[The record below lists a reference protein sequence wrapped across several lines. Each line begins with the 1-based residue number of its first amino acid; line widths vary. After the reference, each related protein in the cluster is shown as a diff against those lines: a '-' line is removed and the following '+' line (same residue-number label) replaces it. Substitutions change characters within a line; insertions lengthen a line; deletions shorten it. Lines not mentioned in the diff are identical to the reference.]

1 MIEAELPDGTILEF
15 PDGTTP
21 DVMRAAVQRMQQP
34 KADAPTFGSMFKDEL
49 MRPVRAVRD
58 AVAGG
63 VRGAGSIGATL
74 LAPKD
79 ALEAG
84 IARTMGA
91 DMPAPERRNAMTDA
105 LKGMGADP
113 DSMAFGVGKIGTEIL
128 GTSGAGTG
136 VANVISNVAPKAAAA
151 MPAFIQ
157 ALRTGGLSTGAKA
170 GPGVMG
176 AVKDIIPRI
185 AGGAVSGGA
194 TAGLVNPND
203 SGTGALIGALLPPGV
218 KAAAAIG
225 SGVKQAAGGLAKNVL
240 GASTGTGAES
250 VATAYRAGK
259 QGGTSFLDNM
269 RGNVPMTDVLDDAK
283 TALSQMRVDR
293 SNQYKQ
299 GMAGVAA
306 DKTVIDFA
314 PIDSAV
320 SSLKSMG
327 NYKGQVINKNASGTV
342 DEIADLV
349 GQWKALDPSEFHT
362 PEGLDALK
370 QAISDI
376 RDTTQLGTAARKAAD
391 TAYNAVKGQITQQ
404 APTYAK
410 VMKDYSEA
418 SELVK
423 EIERSLVGS
432 QKTAA
437 DTAMRKLQSLMR
449 NNVNTNYG
457 NRLDLAKTLENK
469 GADILPAVAGQ
480 SMSSVTP
487 RGLQGLSASGIAGAG
502 LMTSNPMALAA
513 LPLTSPRLVGEAAYG
528 LGALNRGIGSGV
540 ASSRNQLIQALSQG
554 QAQPLTMDKLAPLLA
569 TGAVLSA
576 NPR

>member
-1 MIEAELPDGTILEF
+1 MATFDPDAYLAKKQEFDPDAYLAKGKKAAPTVGEMLKAEMLTSLPGGFVRGLKDMVDTGAQGAAWLYDKATGADQGNLSSLVTGQKPGEFARVKAMNQAGEADFKAAQDLVGAGGSNIARVGGQVAATYPIGGLFAKAAEGVKAP
-15 PDGTTP
+15 
-21 DVMRAAVQRMQQP
+21 AAVVNALRSGGMSTG
-34 KADAPTFGSMFKDEL
+34 A
-49 MRPVRAVRD
+49 RP
-58 AVAGG
+58 
-63 VRGAGSIGATL
+63 ATL
-74 LAPKD
+74 AAK
-79 ALEAG
+79 A
-84 IARTMGA
+84 A
-91 DMPAPERRNAMTDA
+91 DMAIR
-105 LKGMGADP
+105 
-113 DSMAFGVGKIGTEIL
+113 
-128 GTSGAGTG
+128 SGAGAAVG
-136 VANVISNVAPKAAAA
+136 GASAAAV
-151 MPAFIQ
+151 
-157 ALRTGGLSTGAKA
+157 GGDAE
-170 GPGVMG
+170 
-176 AVKDIIPRI
+176 
-185 AGGAVSGGA
+185 
-194 TAGLVNPND
+194 
-203 SGTGALIGALLPPGV
+203 TGALVGGLLPPGV
-218 KAAAAIG
+218 KAAGMLG
-225 SGVKQAAGGLAKNVL
+225 SGVKQLAAGTARNVL
-240 GASTGTGAES
+240 GTSTGTGAES
-250 VATAYRAGK
+250 VRTAYQAGK

-269 RGNVPMTDVLDDAK
+269 RGNVPFTDVLDEAK

-293 SNQYKQ
+293 SNAYKQ
-299 GMAGVAA
+299 GMAGVSA
-306 DKTVIDFA
+306 DKTVIDFT

-320 SSLKSMG
+320 NSLKSMG

-349 GQWKALDPSEFHT
+349 NQWKALDPTEFHT

-423 EIERSLVGS
+423 EIERSLVGN

-457 NRLDLAKTLENK
+457 NRLDLARTLESK

-480 SMSSVTP
+480 SMSSMTP

-502 LMTSNPMALAA
+502 LMTSNPLALAA

-528 LGALNRGIGSGV
+528 LGALNRGISGG
-540 ASSRNQLIQALSQG
+540 AARGGNKLAQMLAQNQG
-554 QAQPLTMDKLAPLLA
+554 QPLTMNQLAPLLA

>member
-1 MIEAELPDGTILEF
+1 MGW
-15 PDGTTP
+15 
-21 DVMRAAVQRMQQP
+21 
-34 KADAPTFGSMFKDEL
+34 KDAPVVESSGWASAPEVDGGGFMQG
-49 MRPVRAVRD
+49 
-58 AVAGG
+58 AGNLLAG
-63 VRGAGSIGATL
+63 AARGAGSIGATL
-74 LAPKD
+74 LSPRD
-79 ALEAG
+79 AIEG
-84 IARTMGA
+84 FIARKMGAPELQPGDRRTAMDAGLTSMGA
-91 DMPAPERRNAMTDA
+91 DTNSGLFKTGK
-105 LKGMGADP
+105 L
-113 DSMAFGVGKIGTEIL
+113 GVEIAGTA
-128 GTSGAGTG
+128 GAGGG
-136 VANVISNVAPKAAAA
+136 VANVITQAAPRVAAA
-151 MPAFIQ
+151 MPAVIQ
-157 ALRTGGLSTGAKA
+157 AMRTGGLATGTKA
-170 GPGVMG
+170 APGFAG
-176 AVKDIIPRI
+176 AVANMAPRI
-185 AGGAVSGGA
+185 AGGAVAGGA
-194 TAGLVNPND
+194 SAGLVNPED
-203 SGTGALIGALLPPGV
+203 AGMGALIGGALPPAV
-218 KAAAAIG
+218 KGAQMLG
-225 SGVKQAAGGLAKNVL
+225 SGVKQLAAGAARNVL
-240 GASTGTGAES
+240 GTSTGTGAES
-250 VATAYRAGK
+250 VRTAYQAGK

-269 RGNVPMTDVLDDAK
+269 RGKVPFTDVLDEAK

-293 SNQYKQ
+293 SNAYKQ
-299 GMAGVAA
+299 GMAGVSA
-306 DKTVIDFA
+306 DKTVIDFT

-349 GQWKALDPSEFHT
+349 GQWKALDPAEFHT

-423 EIERSLVGS
+423 EIERSLVGN

-457 NRLDLAKTLENK
+457 NRLDLAKTLESK

-480 SMSSVTP
+480 AMNTWTP
-487 RGLQGLSASGIAGAG
+487 RGLQSAASGGALLAAYPTG
-502 LMTSNPMALAA
+502 GASLAA
-513 LPLTSPRLVGEAAYG
+513 LPFTSPRLVGEAAYG
-528 LGALNRGIGSGV
+528 LGALNRGISGG
-540 ASSRNQLIQALSQG
+540 AARGGNKLAQMLAQNQG
-554 QAQPLTMDKLAPLLA
+554 QPLTMNQLAPLLA

>member
-1 MIEAELPDGTILEF
+1 MATFDPDAYLAKKQEF
-15 PDGTTP
+15 DPDAYLAKGGKSGGF
-21 DVMRAAVQRMQQP
+21 MQ
-34 KADAPTFGSMFKDEL
+34 G
-49 MRPVRAVRD
+49 
-58 AVAGG
+58 AGNLLAG
-63 VRGAGSIGATL
+63 AVRGAGSIGATL
-74 LAPKD
+74 LSPRD
-79 ALEAG
+79 AIEG
-84 IARTMGA
+84 YIARKMGAPELQPEDRRTAMDAGLTSMGA
-91 DMPAPERRNAMTDA
+91 DTNSGLFKTGK
-105 LKGMGADP
+105 L
-113 DSMAFGVGKIGTEIL
+113 GVEIAGTA
-128 GTSGAGTG
+128 GAGGG
-136 VANVISNVAPKAAAA
+136 VANAITQAAPRAAAA
-151 MPAFIQ
+151 MPAVIQ
-157 ALRTGGLSTGAKA
+157 AMRTGGLATGAKA
-170 GPGVMG
+170 APGFMG
-176 AVKDIIPRI
+176 AVANMAPRI
-185 AGGAVSGGA
+185 AGGAVAGGA
-194 TAGLVNPND
+194 SDILTGGDGL
-203 SGTGALIGALLPPGV
+203 TGAAVGGLLPPGV
-218 KAAAAIG
+218 KAAQMLG
-225 SGVKQAAGGLAKNVL
+225 SGVKQLAAGTARNVL
-240 GASTGTGAES
+240 GTSTGTGAES
-250 VATAYRAGK
+250 VRTAYQAGK

-269 RGNVPMTDVLDDAK
+269 RGKVPFTDVLDEAK

-293 SNQYKQ
+293 SNAYKQ
-299 GMAGVAA
+299 GMAGVSA
-306 DKTVIDFA
+306 DKTVIDFT

-349 GQWKALDPSEFHT
+349 GQWKALDPAEFHT

-423 EIERSLVGS
+423 EIERSLVGN

-457 NRLDLAKTLENK
+457 NRLDLAKTLESK

-480 SMSSVTP
+480 AMNSWTP
-487 RGLQGLSASGIAGAG
+487 RGLQSAAGGGALLAAYPTG
-502 LMTSNPMALAA
+502 GASLAA
-513 LPLTSPRLVGEAAYG
+513 LPFTSPRLVGEAAYG
-528 LGALNRGIGSGV
+528 LGALNRGIGNG
-540 ASSRNQLIQALSQG
+540 AARGGNKLAQLLAQNQG
-554 QAQPLTMDKLAPLLA
+554 QPLTMNQLAPLLA